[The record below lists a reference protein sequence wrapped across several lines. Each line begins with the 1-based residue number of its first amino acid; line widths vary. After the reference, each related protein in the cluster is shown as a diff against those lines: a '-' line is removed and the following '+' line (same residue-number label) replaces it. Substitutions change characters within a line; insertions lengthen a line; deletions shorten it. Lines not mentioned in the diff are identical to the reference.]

1 MSPGLIKIGI
11 LLTFLIL
18 LCFSALYDLKH
29 WKQQQGERLLVAG
42 DPRGALAVWSGATLL
57 NGDSSGRAF
66 NQGIARYRLGEL
78 DKAASE
84 FQAAL
89 ATSDMKLRQS
99 ALYNLGTTQL
109 QLAKVKQERDRLMAA
124 RHTAEAIR
132 WLREARTLDPDD
144 ADVQQNE
151 AIARILLATL
161 DASVKMP
168 REKAK
173 NPDGKHE
180 VSKQAA
186 GAGNGKKSEKVAGKQ
201 QGDGKPGQATDQD
214 NGAGKRRSLAD
225 MSRTDALRFLDDA
238 RGREML
244 RSSVA
249 ADSKLGKSAPPE
261 KDW

>member
-1 MSPGLIKIGI
+1 MSPRLIKIGV
-11 LLTFLIL
+11 LPTFLIL

-29 WKQQQGERLLVAG
+29 WKQQHGERLLAAG
-42 DPRGALAVWSGATLL
+42 NPRGALSVWSGATQL
-57 NGDSSGRAF
+57 NGGSAGRAF

-89 ATSDMKLRQS
+89 ATSDKKLRQA

-109 QLAKVKQERDRLMAA
+109 QLGQGKQESDRTMAA
-124 RHTAEAIR
+124 RHGAEAVK
-132 WLREARTLDPDD
+132 WLREAQSLDPDD
-144 ADVQQNE
+144 ADAQQNE
-151 AIARILLATL
+151 AIARLLHAKL
-161 DASVKMP
+161 EAAVKMP
-168 REKAK
+168 REKAQ

-214 NGAGKRRSLAD
+214 NGAGKRRRVAD
-225 MSRTDALRFLDDA
+225 MSRADAIRFLDDA

-244 RSSVA
+244 RSTIT
-249 ADSKLGKSAPPE
+249 ADSKQGKNAPPE